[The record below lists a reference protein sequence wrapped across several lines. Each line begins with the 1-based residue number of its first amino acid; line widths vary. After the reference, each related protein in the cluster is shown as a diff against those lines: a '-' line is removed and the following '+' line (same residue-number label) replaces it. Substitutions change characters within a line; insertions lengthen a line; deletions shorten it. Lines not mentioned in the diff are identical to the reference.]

1 MVIITAGMIGVGKT
15 TLTGKIAEH
24 LNTKAYYEPVGENP
38 VLPLYYANPKQY
50 GFLLQIYFLNKRFS
64 MIKQALSDD
73 NNVLDRSIYEDAL
86 FTRENNAEGNISDTE
101 LEVYLKLLDNMM
113 ADLNRLPKKAPD
125 LMVYSETYFETILYR
140 IKKRGRDYEQVDKTP
155 ELKDYYYKMWNAYK
169 DWYRDYDASPKM
181 KIDLEKYDLED
192 PQNVKTVLS
201 MIDDRLKDIRN

>member
-113 ADLNRLPKKAPD
+113 ANLNRLPKKAPD
-125 LMVYSETYFETILYR
+125 LMVYSETDFETILYR
-140 IKKRGRDYEQVDKTP
+140 IKKRGRDYEQIDKNP

-192 PQNVKTVLS
+192 PQNVKTVLGL
-201 MIDDRLKDIRN
+201 IDDRLKDIRN

>member
-101 LEVYLKLLDNMM
+101 LEVYLKLLENMM

-125 LMVYSETYFETILYR
+125 LRVYSETDFETILYR
-140 IKKRGRDYEQVDKTP
+140 IKKRGRDYEQVDKNP

>member
-15 TLTGKIAEH
+15 TLTGKIADH
-24 LNTKAYYEPVGENP
+24 LHTQAFFEPVGENP
-38 VLPLYYANPKQY
+38 VLPLYYKNQKQY

-64 MIKQALSDD
+64 MIKKALNDD

-113 ADLNRLPKKAPD
+113 ADLKQLPKRAPD
-125 LMVYSETYFETILYR
+125 LMVYSETDFETILYR
-140 IKKRGRDYEQVDKTP
+140 IKKRGRDYEQIDNKP

-169 DWYRDYDASPKM
+169 KWYRDYDASPKM
-181 KIDLEKYDLED
+181 KIDLEKYNLED
-192 PQNVKTVLS
+192 PHNVDIVLQ
-201 MIDDRLKDIRN
+201 MIDDKLASLR

>member
-125 LMVYSETYFETILYR
+125 LMVYSETDFETILYR
-140 IKKRGRDYEQVDKTP
+140 IKKRGRDYEQVDKNP

-181 KIDLEKYDLED
+181 KIDLEN